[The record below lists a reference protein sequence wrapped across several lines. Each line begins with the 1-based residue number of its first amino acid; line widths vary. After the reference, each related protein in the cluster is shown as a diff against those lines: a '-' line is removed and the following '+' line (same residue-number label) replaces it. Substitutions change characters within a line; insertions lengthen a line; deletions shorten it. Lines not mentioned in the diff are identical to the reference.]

1 MKNNYSILISYS
13 ENAHLHTYVYLET
26 FAVKLLKKT
35 INSGL
40 WIWTVRSCPHE
51 VENKL

>member
-1 MKNNYSILISYS
+1 MKNNYLILIGYS

-35 INSGL
+35 INFRCWFLGHQ
-40 WIWTVRSCPHE
+40 IMPA
-51 VENKL
+51 

>member
-26 FAVKLLKKT
+26 FAVKLFKKLL
-35 INSGL
+35 I
-40 WIWTVRSCPHE
+40 RSLYLGGQIMPA
-51 VENKL
+51 